1 MEIKRAK
8 NCTRRRRVK
17 NVGRG
22 ETGGMGVEDVESL

>member
-8 NCTRRRRVK
+8 NCTRRGRVK

-22 ETGGMGVEDVESL
+22 DTGGLGVEDVGSL